1 VGRGSVRTCRF
12 GFPRRPAPTFKI
24 NPVKKCVR
32 GRCAGRRVDLV
43 EVPRGEHERNIN
55 PYNREKPV
63 NLRFQ

>member
-1 VGRGSVRTCRF
+1 
-12 GFPRRPAPTFKI
+12 
-24 NPVKKCVR
+24 
-32 GRCAGRRVDLV
+32 VDLV